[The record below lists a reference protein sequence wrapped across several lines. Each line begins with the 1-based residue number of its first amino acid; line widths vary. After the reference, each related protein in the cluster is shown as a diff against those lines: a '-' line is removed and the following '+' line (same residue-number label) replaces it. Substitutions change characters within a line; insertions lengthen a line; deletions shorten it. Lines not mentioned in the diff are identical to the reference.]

1 MRAFIGAHF
10 NFNDQNKEREREKAR
25 LNYLF
30 WALEVYVQCTVHST
44 TTLINKTTLH
54 KKMNKWQRSSFGRSI

>member
-1 MRAFIGAHF
+1 MHAFIGAHF
-10 NFNDQNKEREREKAR
+10 NFNDQNKERKRKIR

-30 WALEVYVQCTVHST
+30 WVLEVYVHST
-44 TTLINKTTLH
+44 TTLINKKTLH